1 MRNGHHHYDPSDP
14 WEYCTGVVCDQ
25 ADHYPLPV
33 EPLYSL
39 AVAAVLVPMAYSS
52 LRKWLSRHR
61 EDFPARYRRIP
72 GNRRQRL
79 LTGNEIRRIRQT
91 VIRSPAMAQRQF
103 TRYVLHG

>member
-1 MRNGHHHYDPSDP
+1 MVGESRFEGVQSGHFGVPLHH
-14 WEYCTGVVCDQ
+14 
-25 ADHYPLPV
+25 
-33 EPLYSL
+33 SL

-61 EDFPARYRRIP
+61 EDFPARYRRIA